1 MNNMGMYYEVKGY
14 NNGECLVQALFH
26 TFIEALEFVKISKTV
41 DCDIWLKF
49 NNKVICEM
57 DYRNN

>member
-14 NNGECLVQALFH
+14 NNGECLVSALFF
-26 TFIEALEFVKISKTV
+26 TFIEALAFVKISKKV

-49 NNKVICEM
+49 NGKVVCEI
-57 DYRNN
+57 DYHKH

>member
-1 MNNMGMYYEVKGY
+1 MNNMEMYYEVKGY
-14 NNGECLVQALFH
+14 NNGKCLVGALFY
-26 TFIEALEFVKISKTV
+26 TYIEALEFVKINKKV

-49 NNKVICEM
+49 NGKVICEM